1 MAIYYFCGM
10 VFSTAF
16 RKDTMEKIC
25 TGQVIIVT
33 GANSGIGY
41 ETAKGLA
48 EHGATV
54 VMVVRNMEK
63 GEKAMAEIKAATG
76 AESIYLMHCDVS
88 DMASVDKF
96 SKSFLD
102 RFMCLNVLINNA
114 GAAFS
119 KRQETDAG
127 YEKTIATNYLGLF
140 RLTWNLLPILKE
152 TAPSRIINIGS
163 GMHKT
168 GKINLDDIM
177 LEKRYDSMKQYANS
191 KMIVATHTN
200 ALARRLE
207 GTGVTANVVEPG
219 FVATNLGTNMG
230 GLRDRIAFA
239 IVRPIQTSAKKGA
252 ETSIWAA
259 TEESLVDVTGKTF
272 RNMKETGSGEL
283 TYDEDVQDRLWDW
296 TWNLL
301 YK

>member
-1 MAIYYFCGM
+1 MNDK
-10 VFSTAF
+10 V
-16 RKDTMEKIC
+16 C
-25 TGQVIIVT
+25 TGQVMIVT

-41 ETAKGLA
+41 HTAWGLA
-48 EHGATV
+48 EKGATV
-54 VMVVRNMEK
+54 VMVVRDMEK
-63 GEKAMAEIKAATG
+63 GEKAMAEIKEATG
-76 AESIYLMHCDVS
+76 ASSVYLMHCDVS
-88 DMASVDKF
+88 DMKSVDRFTDAFK
-96 SKSFLD
+96 K

-119 KRQETDAG
+119 SRQETETG

-140 RLTWNLLPILKE
+140 RLTWNLLPFLKE
-152 TAPSRIINIGS
+152 SAPTRIINLGS

-177 LEKRYDSMKQYANS
+177 MTKNYASMKQYANS
-191 KMIVATHTN
+191 KLIVATLTY
-200 ALARRLE
+200 ALSRRLE

-219 FVATNLGTNMG
+219 FVATNLGKNMG
-230 GLRDRIAFA
+230 GLRDRLVFA

-259 TEESLVDVTGKTF
+259 TEESLECTTGKTF
-272 RNMKETGSGEL
+272 RNKQETKSADE
-283 TYDEDVQDRLWDW
+283 TYDEELQDELWDW

-301 YK
+301 NKRPA